1 MSNKSYRTYFIKTFG
16 CQMNHSDSERIA
28 SFLEDKGFSLSDK
41 MENATMVIINT
52 CGVRKAAEDRVYSLV
67 HNLRKNHETCSTKH
81 VAQNAKSNTLNLEP
95 RTSNLE
101 PAIVI
106 TGCIAHRKDV
116 QRRMKDKVDLFTEIK
131 DFPEKVSGILHPV
144 SSMNTEKIPNTKYQ
158 ILNTPT
164 NKEQIDYL
172 SIDPKHAND
181 FQAYV
186 PIMTG
191 CNNFCTYCVVPYAR
205 GREVSRSADEIIA
218 EVKDLVS
225 RGYKMITLLGQNV
238 NSYKSPVHN
247 VCKVGKVH
255 NVNKAQ
261 EVNFAKLLKKLNN
274 IPGVFWISFVSSHP
288 KDMSDEAIEV
298 ITKSKK
304 VCECVH
310 LPIQAGNDEVLR
322 RMNRKYTSKHYLG
335 LVRKFKAA
343 FKKNKPDVLYSL
355 TSDIIVGFPGEKRT
369 QFQDS
374 AIIMEKAKY
383 DMVYFG
389 QFSPRPGTAAW
400 KMKDNVS
407 KKEKV
412 RRENVLNEI
421 LKKTTFANNKK
432 YANKTLPVFIEK
444 QSDNYYFGKTRT
456 MKNVKIMSEKKNL
469 VGKIVKVNIIKANQ
483 WNLEGEIK

>member
-1 MSNKSYRTYFIKTFG
+1 MLPTSTYFIKTFG

-28 SFLEDKGFSLSDK
+28 SFLEGKGFSLSDK
-41 MENATMVIINT
+41 MENATIVVINT

-67 HNLRKNHETCSTKH
+67 HNIIKNSKHTK
-81 VAQNAKSNTLNLEP
+81 
-95 RTSNLE
+95 
-101 PAIVI
+101 IVM

-131 DFPEKVSGILHPV
+131 DFPKNVESIMYNVLSINPKIHDACF
-144 SSMNTEKIPNTKYQ
+144 MIHDTESLPAKKQN
-158 ILNTPT
+158 
-164 NKEQIDYL
+164 DYL
-172 SIDPKHAND
+172 SINPKHAND

-218 EVKDLVS
+218 EVKDLIS
-225 RGYKMITLLGQNV
+225 KGYKMITLLGQNV

-255 NVNKAQ
+255 NENKAQ

-274 IPGVFWISFVSSHP
+274 IPGDFWISFVSSHP
-288 KDMSDEAIEV
+288 KDMSDEAIEI

-322 RMNRKYTSKHYLG
+322 RMNRKYTAKHYLG

-343 FKKNKPDVLYSL
+343 FKKNKPGVLYSL
-355 TSDIIVGFPGEKRT
+355 TSDIIVGFPGET
-369 QFQDS
+369 HAQFQNS
-374 AIIMEKAKY
+374 ATVMEKAKY

-389 QFSPRPGTAAW
+389 QFSPRPGTVAW

-432 YANKTLPVFIEK
+432 YVGKIMPVLIEK
-444 QSDNYYFGKTRT
+444 MEIKLPTGDLFPNKLIYLGKTRT
-456 MKNVKIMSEKKNL
+456 MKNVKIISAKKNL
-469 VGKIVKVNIIKANQ
+469 VGKIVKVKITKANI
-483 WNLEGEIK
+483 WNLEGESI